1 MANTSPS
8 SSPST
13 ATTPTTAI
21 QDSIDKA
28 KSFNI
33 YLTLVNYKCNY
44 YCSEVKMDYLNF
56 QKWLHNSNKGQS
68 FVYFKGYLAQEKS
81 HANFEK
87 EILRFTNTLMRLSEK
102 GLISLVQ
109 KRLGVANYEYKA
121 IKK

>member
-56 QKWLHNSNKGQS
+56 QKVGYSSLAHELSSNFYSPYMYLFLHYVPKI
-68 FVYFKGYLAQEKS
+68 Y
-81 HANFEK
+81 
-87 EILRFTNTLMRLSEK
+87 
-102 GLISLVQ
+102 
-109 KRLGVANYEYKA
+109 
-121 IKK
+121 